1 MVSYFSAIK
10 HYLAIK
16 KLNYTMKNK
25 EKILAENT
33 EKKINKTI
41 GCGQRSQSGPKYNS
55 RKNIE

>member
-33 EKKINKTI
+33 EKK
-41 GCGQRSQSGPKYNS
+41 
-55 RKNIE
+55 